1 MSSTLPLMA
10 TSMMVT
16 SPFNGYIN
24 LGYCMATKMI
34 HSTIPQVVKY
44 VLQASLCRMLLS
56 LEMMHQVNGLCCS
69 PPPPPL
75 QHSGQQ

>member
-1 MSSTLPLMA
+1 MSSTLPHMA

-34 HSTIPQVVKY
+34 HMYNTT
-44 VLQASLCRMLLS
+44 
-56 LEMMHQVNGLCCS
+56 
-69 PPPPPL
+69 
-75 QHSGQQ
+75 SG